1 MKKNGKR
8 YKAQPNKKRQQIHI
22 EEIRNIKIDQKV
34 DDMNIENLAISQ
46 IVVHNPIINAAKDVK
61 VKYVNLLEKYLKL
74 VRWNRRK
81 FVNAELEAYKKII
94 FGGTEND
101 LYYELS

>member
-1 MKKNGKR
+1 
-8 YKAQPNKKRQQIHI
+8 
-22 EEIRNIKIDQKV
+22 
-34 DDMNIENLAISQ
+34 MNIENLAISQ

-101 LYYELS
+101 LYYELHRLTRAHSPLSCAMDK